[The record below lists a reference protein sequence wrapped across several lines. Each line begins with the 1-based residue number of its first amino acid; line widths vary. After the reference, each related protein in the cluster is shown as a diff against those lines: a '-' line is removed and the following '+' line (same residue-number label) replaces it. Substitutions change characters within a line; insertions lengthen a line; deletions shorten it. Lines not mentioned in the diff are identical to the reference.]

1 MKKYIK
7 LIPLMLFPYAYLIW
21 LFFLNNLIPD
31 NISMHMPEIYM
42 TLTLVFTIISTV
54 IVAKNKNS
62 AVSAAKQNLIVKA
75 VQIPAYIFHFIL
87 GLAGFVASVWGIG
100 FIMFAVIIDFMTI
113 ILTGVFAVGCNI
125 KICRQGVISK
135 GTAVVTSI
143 FSFVYCTDLIIAVI
157 LLVASKSY
165 EKKSLVQKEN
175 I

>member
-21 LFFLNNLIPD
+21 LFLLTKFVPSDINSL
-31 NISMHMPEIYM
+31 MPVIYM
-42 TLTLVFTIISTV
+42 TLTLVLTLIST
-54 IVAKNKNS
+54 IMVAKNQNS

-87 GLAGFVASVWGIG
+87 GLTGLVASVWGIG
-100 FIMFAVIIDFMTI
+100 FIMIAVIIDLMTI
-113 ILTGVFAVGCNI
+113 ILTGIFAVGCNI
-125 KICRQGVISK
+125 KIYRQGVISK
-135 GTAVVTSI
+135 GTAVVTGI

-157 LLVASKSY
+157 LLVISKSH
-165 EKKSLVQKEN
+165 ENKTSVKREN